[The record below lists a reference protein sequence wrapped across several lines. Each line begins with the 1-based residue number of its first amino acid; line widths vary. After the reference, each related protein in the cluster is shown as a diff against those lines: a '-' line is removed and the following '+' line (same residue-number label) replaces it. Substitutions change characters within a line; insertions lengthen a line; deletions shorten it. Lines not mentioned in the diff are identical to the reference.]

1 MADSGPESGVLK
13 RKLEEDEAQKTK
25 ETELSSPPAKIRA
38 TDESTSE
45 RDPSKANVVNV
56 APSTSGSSSSQT
68 IATESSGESYGER
81 EKMQW
86 VVVASHIY
94 MLLESLR

>member
-1 MADSGPESGVLK
+1 MMADSGPESGVLK

-56 APSTSGSSSSQT
+56 SPSASGSSQT

-81 EKMQW
+81 EKMQ
-86 VVVASHIY
+86 
-94 MLLESLR
+94 